1 MNRPI
6 RVLVAKPGLDGHDRG
21 AKVIARALRDAGME
35 VIYTGLRQTPEQ
47 IVATAIQEDV
57 DVVAMSILSGAHNYL
72 FPKVV
77 NLLKEEGVTDVLIMG
92 GGVIPEDDIPGLKE
106 KGIEEI
112 FTPGTST
119 KDVVEYIR
127 THIKRDKR
135 ACARAITMVE
145 NGDKEIF
152 DMIKKLYKYT
162 GRAYIV
168 GITGPPG
175 SGKSTITDKLT
186 KELRKRKKKV
196 GIIAIDPTSPFTG
209 GAILGDRIRMNDLAL
224 DKEVFIRSMG
234 TRGSLGGLSK
244 ATQGAVK
251 ILDIFG
257 TDYIFIETVGVGQ
270 SEIDIV
276 KLADTVLMVTAPN
289 MGDDIQAIKAGIV
302 EIADIFAINKS
313 DLDGA
318 DKTELE
324 IQMMLDLND
333 KKDYRPFVLKVSG
346 VRNEGMDILLDK
358 IIEHRKYLE
367 STNKLKDIRVRNA
380 KLEILKL
387 VEDELMSSV
396 MKTIKNNSILEE
408 LAEKVVLRNLDPYT
422 GRDKIIELL
431 K

>member
-1 MNRPI
+1 LDLEDKLI
-6 RVLVAKPGLDGHDRG
+6 RG
-21 AKVIARALRDAGME
+21 
-35 VIYTGLRQTPEQ
+35 
-47 IVATAIQEDV
+47 
-57 DVVAMSILSGAHNYL
+57 
-72 FPKVV
+72 
-77 NLLKEEGVTDVLIMG
+77 
-92 GGVIPEDDIPGLKE
+92 
-106 KGIEEI
+106 
-112 FTPGTST
+112 
-119 KDVVEYIR
+119 
-127 THIKRDKR
+127 DKR

-175 SGKSTITDKLT
+175 SGKSTVTHKLT

-276 KLADTVLMVTAPN
+276 KLADTVLMVTTPN

-333 KKDYRPFVLKVSG
+333 KKDYRPSVLKVSG

-367 STNKLKDIRVRNA
+367 STNKLKDIRIRNA

-396 MKTIKNNSILEE
+396 MKKIKNNSILEE